1 MGSRRGGVGQS
12 EEGDRT
18 HAARLRRV
26 PPCGVASLSPRP
38 QDPPRSR
45 CEAGRRGAETMGR
58 GAGGTAPLRGAGA
71 TSPRRP
77 GRRALTLTK
86 SSMRGSLSSSFS
98 PFRGID
104 SAMASWAGL
113 RGRRLRLWLRGCSG
127 CGFLPLARWLAGSL
141 AHWTVRASSC
151 PWLRSSAPPHASRA
165 TLRGLRSLPLQTAGR
180 SPVGV
185 AWAEQWPR
193 AIGSCG
199 GNGPGP
205 SRRAWPRGRTAGE
218 RSSLGRPTKGARPRR
233 GVPSPAPSQAGGK
246 GSRSPS
252 LTRSPSTAQLLL
264 VGAK

>member
-58 GAGGTAPLRGAGA
+58 GAGGTAPLRAAGTPRGGASGRGGHQPA
-71 TSPRRP
+71 ALGTASAHLDEELDEGLFVLLLQSVQGHRQRHGQLGWAPRTAAAAVAP
-77 GRRALTLTK
+77 GL
-86 SSMRGSLSSSFS
+86 
-98 PFRGID
+98 
-104 SAMASWAGL
+104 
-113 RGRRLRLWLRGCSG
+113 LWLRVPAAGS
-127 CGFLPLARWLAGSL
+127 LAGSL

-165 TLRGLRSLPLQTAGR
+165 TLRGLRSLALQTAGR

-185 AWAEQWPR
+185 AWAEQWPS

-199 GNGPGP
+199 G
-205 SRRAWPRGRTAGE
+205 RE
-218 RSSLGRPTKGARPRR
+218 MGRPEPEGVTSREDGRGA
-233 GVPSPAPSQAGGK
+233 
-246 GSRSPS
+246 
-252 LTRSPSTAQLLL
+252 L
-264 VGAK
+264 

>member
-1 MGSRRGGVGQS
+1 
-12 EEGDRT
+12 
-18 HAARLRRV
+18 
-26 PPCGVASLSPRP
+26 
-38 QDPPRSR
+38 
-45 CEAGRRGAETMGR
+45 MGR
-58 GAGGTAPLRGAGA
+58 GAGGTAPLRAAGTPRGGASGRGGHQPA
-71 TSPRRP
+71 ALGTASAHLDEELDEGLFVLLLQSVQGHRQRHGQLGWAPRTAAAAVAP
-77 GRRALTLTK
+77 GL
-86 SSMRGSLSSSFS
+86 
-98 PFRGID
+98 
-104 SAMASWAGL
+104 
-113 RGRRLRLWLRGCSG
+113 LWLRV
-127 CGFLPLARWLAGSL
+127 PTAGSL

-185 AWAEQWPR
+185 AWAEQWPS

-199 GNGPGP
+199 GRGNGGP

-218 RSSLGRPTKGARPRR
+218 RSSIGRPTKGAQPRR